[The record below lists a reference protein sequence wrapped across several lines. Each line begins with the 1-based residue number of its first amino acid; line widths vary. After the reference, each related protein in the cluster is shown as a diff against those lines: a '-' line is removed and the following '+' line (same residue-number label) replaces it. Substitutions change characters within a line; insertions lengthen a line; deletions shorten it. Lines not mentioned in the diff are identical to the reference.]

1 MMTVVVVVI
10 DESKDSLIKRHA
22 VFLRLD
28 VNIVIFYRSPKS
40 FYQDVVLCPAPAVHT
55 DLISGCSAHVG
66 QVLVL
71 RKAFSVPWL
80 QRPVNVRAGGG
91 APQTAH
97 PVIPVGTSGGT
108 AAGRPCRL
116 GLCYTAGPTGFGT
129 IEDAITL
136 SAGLTLVRR

>member
-1 MMTVVVVVI
+1 MLSFARPRPSI
-10 DESKDSLIKRHA
+10 LI
-22 VFLRLD
+22 F
-28 VNIVIFYRSPKS
+28 
-40 FYQDVVLCPAPAVHT
+40 
-55 DLISGCSAHVG
+55 ISGCSAHVG

-97 PVIPVGTSGGT
+97 PVIPVGSSGGV
-108 AAGRPCRL
+108 AAGRPGRL
-116 GLCYTAGPTGFGT
+116 GLCYTAGPTGFGI

-136 SAGLTLVRR
+136 SAGLTLVR